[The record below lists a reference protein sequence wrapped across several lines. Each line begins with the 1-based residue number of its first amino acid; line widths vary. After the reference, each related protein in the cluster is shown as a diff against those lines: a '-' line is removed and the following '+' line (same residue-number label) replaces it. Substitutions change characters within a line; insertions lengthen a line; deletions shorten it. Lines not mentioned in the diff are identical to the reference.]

1 MAAAKPKVVKV
12 KKQRVERTRGGGRYT
27 ESEFMG
33 FIRAALRQKSRRWA
47 PIYQCLNA
55 ARRPSKSTN
64 KRLRWEFLCAHCGG
78 WFAQKS
84 VSVDHIRP
92 AGSLRTLEDL
102 PQFVATLF
110 CEEDNLQCLC
120 HECHNLKT
128 QKDKKNASE

>member
-55 ARRPSKSTN
+55 ARRPSKSAN

-78 WFAQKS
+78 WFAQKQ
-84 VSVDHIRP
+84 VSIDHIKP

-120 HECHNLKT
+120 DECNRRRT
-128 QKDKKNASE
+128 QKDKKNAS

>member
-55 ARRPSKSTN
+55 ARRPSKSAN

-78 WFAQKS
+78 WFAQKQ
-84 VSVDHIRP
+84 VSIDHIKP

-120 HECHNLKT
+120 HECHSRKT
-128 QKDKKNASE
+128 QKDKKNAS